1 MIKMLKYGVT
11 AFTQDDKNY
20 KALALRLG
28 IANQYP
34 ILEVLVIYD
43 AAKYSGYNAVEV
55 YRCARG
61 KIAEDITPIWIISD
75 NYLPR
80 DECVRIIDILK
91 EKPNVVD
98 VIVNYIHD
106 EDSELSYTLDT
117 CTDVTYPVLL
127 DLLKTTFVFKPDNK
141 IANLAEKYEIAYR
154 ALSRI
159 AYPLV
164 AMRVDATKEDAVL
177 NGVMAVKIAQNA
189 EWYKTEA
196 KRFLAQLD
204 KLD

>member
-1 MIKMLKYGVT
+1 MIKILKYGVT
-11 AFTQDDKNY
+11 VFSQDDKNY

-55 YRCARG
+55 YRYVRG

-117 CTDVTYPVLL
+117 CTDASYPVLL

>member
-1 MIKMLKYGVT
+1 
-11 AFTQDDKNY
+11 
-20 KALALRLG
+20 
-28 IANQYP
+28 
-34 ILEVLVIYD
+34 
-43 AAKYSGYNAVEV
+43 
-55 YRCARG
+55 
-61 KIAEDITPIWIISD
+61 
-75 NYLPR
+75 
-80 DECVRIIDILK
+80 
-91 EKPNVVD
+91 
-98 VIVNYIHD
+98 
-106 EDSELSYTLDT
+106 
-117 CTDVTYPVLL
+117 
-127 DLLKTTFVFKPDNK
+127 LLKTTFVFKPDNK